1 MQMPNAIT
9 TLTDA
14 ATAGPGLSFVRH
26 GATAPNLA
34 GQRCGGDVDVPL
46 APPGR
51 AQAQAAALQIKA
63 QGLHFRRV
71 VHSGLLR
78 TQETAQ
84 IIANS
89 LGGVRLLLVPAFV
102 ERHLGQWNGTPIAL
116 HEAALAAGH
125 TPPGGEANAVF
136 VQRIREGVQQL
147 LPFLAEGVLLVGS
160 QGVARVLGEFSGQ
173 RERLRVGNG
182 QVMHYGL
189 AAMQPQR
196 EGAELGSAA

>member
-1 MQMPNAIT
+1 MPNAIST
-9 TLTDA
+9 TTGKPALH
-14 ATAGPGLSFVRH
+14 FVRH

-46 APPGR
+46 TPLGR
-51 AQAQAAALQIKA
+51 TQAQAAALQIQA
-63 QGLHFRRV
+63 QGLHCRLL

-84 IIANS
+84 IIAS
-89 LGGVRLLLVPAFV
+89 GLGGVPLLALPAFA
-102 ERHLGQWNGTPIAL
+102 ERHLGQWNGTPIAQ
-116 HEAALAAGH
+116 HEAELAAGH

-136 VQRIREGVQQL
+136 VARIRAGVQQL
-147 LPFLAEGVLLVGS
+147 LPRLTEGVLLVGS

-182 QVMHYGL
+182 QVMHYSL
-189 AAMQPQR
+189 AALQR
-196 EGAELGSAA
+196 HSEAAELGSAA